1 MAFLSG
7 SVPAINITGFVD
19 LDPEHWYSYLDYD
32 KILVLLEFLF
42 HRFYFLLGKIGASSR
57 TRSSAE
63 QRGLASVAPGQFSS
77 RRRRTIR
84 LVWTLSWTR
93 PRGRASAVTRR
104 IGARRTGRD
113 DIFFPTKSVFTLKEI
128 SICSVKECA

>member
-7 SVPAINITGFVD
+7 SVPAIHITGFVD
-19 LDPEHWYSYLDYD
+19 LDPKEIFTNPEHWYSYLGYAN
-32 KILVLLEFLF
+32 ILVLLEFLF

-63 QRGLASVAPGQFSS
+63 QSGPASVAPGQFSS
-77 RRRRTIR
+77 KRRRTIR

-104 IGARRTGRD
+104 TGARRTGQD
-113 DIFFPTKSVFTLKEI
+113 NIFFFN
-128 SICSVKECA
+128 